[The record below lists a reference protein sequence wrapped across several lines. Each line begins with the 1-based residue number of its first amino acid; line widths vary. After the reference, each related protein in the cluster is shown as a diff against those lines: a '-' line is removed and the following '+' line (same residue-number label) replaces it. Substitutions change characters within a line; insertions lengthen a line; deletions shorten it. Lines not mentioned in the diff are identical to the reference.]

1 MFGLIV
7 ALLENGLE
15 PGWIEQHENNRV
27 FLSL

>member
-7 ALLENGLE
+7 ALLENGLAL
-15 PGWIEQHENNRV
+15 GWIEQHENNRV